1 MKLSVLDQSPISKG
15 DTATTTFRNTVD
27 LAKHVEKLGYTRYWV
42 AEHHNTKGLA
52 GTSPE
57 VLISH
62 LAAKTNYIKVGS
74 GGVLLPQYSPLK
86 VAENFKVLE
95 TLYPNRIDLG
105 IGRSPGGNHATR
117 SALTDGVQK
126 SLNDFP
132 RQVEDLTGFLYGNLP
147 SSHQFHKVK
156 ATPMTITNPNIW
168 VLGLSERGA
177 KTAAKNSTSF
187 TFGHFINPAN
197 GEKAIQTYVKHFQPS
212 SYQKKP
218 YVNVCIFVVCAETK
232 YEAEQ
237 LALSQDLWL
246 LNIEMGKDTRVPSIE
261 EVKAKTFTQ
270 RELEKVQNNRK
281 RCLIGTPYEI
291 KRKLEELSKTYQTD
305 EFMIITNIYD
315 FQAKLKS
322 YSLLA
327 EAMGL

>member
-15 DTATTTFRNTVD
+15 DTAATSFRKSVE
-27 LAKHVEKLGYTRYWV
+27 LARHTENLGYTRFWV

-62 LAAKTNYIKVGS
+62 IAAKTNHIKVGS

-105 IGRSPGGNHATR
+105 VGRSPGGNHSTR
-117 SALTDGVQK
+117 LALTDGMNK

-132 RQVEDLTGFLYGNLP
+132 RQLEDLSGFISGNLP
-147 SSHQFHKVK
+147 SSHDFHKVK
-156 ATPMTITNPNIW
+156 ATPETITNPNLW

-197 GEKAIQTYVKHFQPS
+197 GEKAIDTYYRHFQAS
-212 SYQKKP
+212 SRQKKP
-218 YVNVCIFVVCAETK
+218 YVNVCIFVVCAETRT
-232 YEAEQ
+232 EAEQ

-246 LNIEMGKDTRVPSIE
+246 LNVEMGKDTRVPSID
-261 EVKAKTFTQ
+261 EVKGKTFTQ

-281 RCLIGTPYEI
+281 RCVIGTPFEV
-291 KRKLEELSKTYQTD
+291 KQKLEELSEIYQTD

-327 EAMGL
+327 EAVEL